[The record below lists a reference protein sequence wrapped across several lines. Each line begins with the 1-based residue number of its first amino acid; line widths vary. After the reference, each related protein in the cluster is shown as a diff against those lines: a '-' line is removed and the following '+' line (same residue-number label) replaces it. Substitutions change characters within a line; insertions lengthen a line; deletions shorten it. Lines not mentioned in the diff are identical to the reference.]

1 MIKIKQLCLCL
12 CLVLCSQSVLAN
24 KLEIASVNV
33 SMLNQDYFKST
44 KQDFRFAKLE
54 TAVRKHEDEKPADWD
69 ELVEKVKSQPDDYS
83 KVALANLIANQIPY
97 VDGTDGSYFHP
108 LKGMK
113 RGGVVCKD
121 YAVFKYLLLK
131 EAGFDTEKM
140 ALLIHQT
147 VLNSDLS
154 AHVVLIV
161 DIDDE
166 LYIANQFWKRVANDF
181 YKKHKINRNKLSS
194 DIKKNGVGALK
205 TDFDI
210 ESSYS
215 KESLTKLE
223 DYTYKDRIVFS
234 IVNEYGVMV
243 EKDFKLKNKKK

>member
-1 MIKIKQLCLCL
+1 MKLKNIFLCIALAFA
-12 CLVLCSQSVLAN
+12 SQTVLAN
-24 KLEIASVNV
+24 KLEMASVNV
-33 SMLNQDYFKST
+33 SMLNQDYFKSI

-166 LYIANQFWKRVANDF
+166 LYIANQFWKQVANEF
-181 YKKHKINRNKLSS
+181 YNTHKINRNKLSN
-194 DIKKNGVGALK
+194 DIKKKGVGALK

-210 ESSYS
+210 ESNYS
-215 KESLTKLE
+215 KQSLTRLE
-223 DYTYKDRIVFS
+223 DYKYKESIVFS
-234 IVNEYGVMV
+234 IVNEYGVLV
-243 EKDFKLKNKKK
+243 EKDFKLKNNKK